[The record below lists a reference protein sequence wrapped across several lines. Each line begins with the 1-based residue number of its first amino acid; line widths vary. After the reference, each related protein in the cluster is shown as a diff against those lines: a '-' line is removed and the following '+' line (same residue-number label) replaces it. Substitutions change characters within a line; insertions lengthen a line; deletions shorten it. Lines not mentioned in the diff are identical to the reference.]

1 MPQFPAVSEALWQAA
16 SAQIRNMA
24 TIGGN
29 LLQRTRCAYF
39 RDPASFPACNKRVPG
54 SGCSAME
61 GVNRGHAVLGTSDA
75 CIATYPGDLAAALVA
90 FDAVVHLG
98 ERKVAIDDFF
108 LLPGTT
114 PHKEHAMQ
122 PGEMIT
128 AITIPASAAARHST
142 YLKVRDRQSYEFA
155 AASAAVGIEFEAD
168 HETIRDIRIGLGGV
182 ATKPWRARAV
192 EDALRGKV
200 LEPETIKSAS
210 RLAVEGAVAHGGNH
224 YKIEL
229 APRVIERAILKI
241 GSFGMTIVDTKMKR
255 GDASDGLL
263 GGRLARIDGPAKIT
277 GAADYAMEHSPEGMV
292 YAVIIDS
299 TIASGRVVAI
309 DTRAAE
315 AYPGVL
321 LVLTPDNALP
331 IKTATDWTGAPPP
344 DGSLRAAR
352 TRDHIRRPAHRRCHR
367 RDLRAGD
374 RCSSAHQGHLRRD
387 RTDFEF
393 R

>member
-1 MPQFPAVSEALWQAA
+1 MRDFSYLRAGSVDEALTAAAMPATMLLAGGTTLLDLAKCGVNAPERVVDITHLKGLDAIRVDAEGAFIGALAKMSRVAADPAILAAFPAVSEALWQAA

-39 RDPASFPACNKRVPG
+39 RDPASFSACNKRVPG

-75 CIATYPGDLAAALVA
+75 CFATYPGDLAAALVG
-90 FDAVVHLG
+90 FDAIVHLG
-98 ERKVAIDDFF
+98 ERKVPIDDFF

-200 LEPETIKSAS
+200 LEPDTIKSAS
-210 RLAVEGAVAHGGNH
+210 RLAVEGAIAHGSNH

-229 APRVIERAILKI
+229 APRVVERAILKS
-241 GSFGMTIVDTKMKR
+241 G
-255 GDASDGLL
+255 A
-263 GGRLARIDGPAKIT
+263 LA
-277 GAADYAMEHSPEGMV
+277 
-292 YAVIIDS
+292 
-299 TIASGRVVAI
+299 
-309 DTRAAE
+309 
-315 AYPGVL
+315 
-321 LVLTPDNALP
+321 
-331 IKTATDWTGAPPP
+331 
-344 DGSLRAAR
+344 
-352 TRDHIRRPAHRRCHR
+352 
-367 RDLRAGD
+367 
-374 RCSSAHQGHLRRD
+374 
-387 RTDFEF
+387 
-393 R
+393 

>member
-1 MPQFPAVSEALWQAA
+1 MRDFSYLRAGSVDEALSAAAMPATMLLAGGTTLLDLAKCGVNAPERVVDITHLKGLDAIRVDAEGAFIGALAKMSRVAADPAILAEFPAVSEALWQAA

-29 LLQRTRCAYF
+29 LLQRTRCGYF

-61 GVNRGHAVLGTSDA
+61 GINRGHAVLGTSDA

-98 ERKVAIDDFF
+98 ERRVAIDDFF
-108 LLPGTT
+108 LLPGET

-168 HETIRDIRIGLGGV
+168 RETIRDIRIGLGGV

-200 LEPETIKSAS
+200 LEPDTVKSAS
-210 RLAVEGAVAHGGNH
+210 RLAVEGAIAHSGNR

-229 APRVIERAILKI
+229 APRVVERAILKS
-241 GSFGMTIVDTKMKR
+241 G
-255 GDASDGLL
+255 A
-263 GGRLARIDGPAKIT
+263 LA
-277 GAADYAMEHSPEGMV
+277 
-292 YAVIIDS
+292 
-299 TIASGRVVAI
+299 
-309 DTRAAE
+309 
-315 AYPGVL
+315 
-321 LVLTPDNALP
+321 
-331 IKTATDWTGAPPP
+331 
-344 DGSLRAAR
+344 
-352 TRDHIRRPAHRRCHR
+352 
-367 RDLRAGD
+367 
-374 RCSSAHQGHLRRD
+374 
-387 RTDFEF
+387 
-393 R
+393 